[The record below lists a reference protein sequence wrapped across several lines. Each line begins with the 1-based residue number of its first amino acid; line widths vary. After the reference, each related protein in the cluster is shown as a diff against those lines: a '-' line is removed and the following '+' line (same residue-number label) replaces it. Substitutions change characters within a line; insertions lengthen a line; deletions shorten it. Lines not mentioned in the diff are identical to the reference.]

1 MPGGEAGNRQVTGA
15 LAGYRELTPHTRP
28 MCARSRGISC
38 RKSTT
43 TEKRCLISFAEYV
56 GILTPFLKP
65 GIELRDDDGIP
76 VAPMPMPTS
85 GTQANAYYFSH
96 PKWMACWLNY
106 VHRYPELRERWH
118 AAAGVWNGKVI
129 VDIGCGPGNLFA
141 NLGGSPTTLIG
152 VDVAKGSL
160 ELAKDLGYTPLLADA
175 HDLPLQSK
183 FADIVAING
192 SLHHMEDMEKVLRE
206 CARLVKYG
214 GYLVVDHDPQKSA
227 WEFRGLGR
235 LLWEIRRPI
244 YRAMKRGG
252 HSAAE
257 DEGKWA
263 FLTEI
268 HHKPGDGLTEPM
280 LRKALE
286 PLGFTVGIYPHNH
299 RVGAEAL
306 QGVRGRQPLQ
316 IRAGQAL
323 SGIRSDTAAGAM
335 ALMCVARRCRA

>member
-1 MPGGEAGNRQVTGA
+1 MRLLKQR
-15 LAGYRELTPHTRP
+15 L
-28 MCARSRGISC
+28 RGS
-38 RKSTT
+38 
-43 TEKRCLISFAEYV
+43 LISFACYV
-56 GILTPFLKP
+56 STLTPYLKP

-76 VAPMPMPTS
+76 AAPMPVPTP
-85 GTQANAYYFSH
+85 GTHANAYYFSH
-96 PKWMACWLNY
+96 PKWMTTWLDY

-118 AAAGVWNGKVI
+118 AAAGAWDGKVI

-141 NLGGSPTTLIG
+141 NLGGSPSTLIG

-160 ELAKDLGYTPLLADA
+160 EFAKELGYTPLLADA
-175 HDLPLQSK
+175 HDLPLRSK
-183 FADIVAING
+183 FADIVAVNG
-192 SLHHMEDMEKVLRE
+192 SLHHMQDMQIVLRE
-206 CARLVKYG
+206 CARLVKDG

-252 HSAAE
+252 HSAVE

-263 FLTEI
+263 FLTEL

-280 LRKALE
+280 LRKTLE

-306 QGVRGRQPLQ
+306 NGVMGRPPLQ

-323 SGIRSDTAAGAM
+323 SGIRSDTSAGAM
-335 ALMCVARRCRA
+335 ALMCVARRSSA

>member
-1 MPGGEAGNRQVTGA
+1 
-15 LAGYRELTPHTRP
+15 
-28 MCARSRGISC
+28 
-38 RKSTT
+38 
-43 TEKRCLISFAEYV
+43 
-56 GILTPFLKP
+56 
-65 GIELRDDDGIP
+65 
-76 VAPMPMPTS
+76 MPMPTP
-85 GTQANAYYFSH
+85 GTHANAYYFSH
-96 PKWMACWLNY
+96 PKWMASWLRY

-118 AAAGVWNGKVI
+118 AAAGVWDGKVI

-160 ELAKDLGYTPLLADA
+160 EFAEELGYTPLLADA
-175 HDLPLQSK
+175 HDLPLRSK
-183 FADIVAING
+183 FADIVAVNG
-192 SLHHMEDMEKVLRE
+192 SLHHMEDMERVLSE
-206 CARLVKYG
+206 SARLVKNG
-214 GYLVVDHDPQKSA
+214 GYLIVDHDPQKSA

-252 HSAAE
+252 HNAVE

-268 HHKPGDGLTEPM
+268 HHKPGDGVTEHM
-280 LRKALE
+280 LREILE

-306 QGVRGRQPLQ
+306 HGVMGRQPLQ

-323 SGIRSDTAAGAM
+323 SGIRSGTGAGAM
-335 ALMCVARRCRA
+335 ALMCVARRSSA